1 MAFFRKLLCLS
12 LLTALLLS
20 CSGGSWKTAS
30 REPAGIA
37 PDPKAT
43 NEAVL
48 MVFGAPTWGWRG
60 WFAIHTWVAAKHT
73 GASDYTV
80 FEVIGWKLRQ
90 NMGCVRIERD
100 APDRYW
106 YGERPVVLAEK
117 RGEGVDSL
125 IDKVEQAARDYPWPS
140 TYEAW
145 PGPNSN
151 TFTAFIAKNVP
162 ELGLKLPYNAIGKGY
177 LE

>member
-1 MAFFRKLLCLS
+1 MTVPKKFLCLT
-12 LLTALLLS
+12 LLALFLCS
-20 CSGGSWKTAS
+20 CTGSWKTAS

-60 WFAIHTWVAAKHT
+60 WFAIHTWVAAKRT
-73 GASDYTV
+73 GEADYTV
-80 FEVIGWKLRQ
+80 YEVIGWRLRQ
-90 NMGCVRIERD
+90 NKAVVRIERD

-106 YGERPVVLAEK
+106 YGERPTVLAER
-117 RGEGVDSL
+117 RGAGVDAL
-125 IDKVEQAARDYPWPS
+125 IDRVDRAARQYPWPN

-162 ELGLKLPYNAIGKGY
+162 ELGLDLPFSAIGKGFT
-177 LE
+177 E